1 MLKGEVCG
9 NLGSDAEIKTFS
21 TGQYVS
27 FSVAH
32 SMKIKG
38 QEVTEWISVLWEGNG
53 GNLLP
58 YLKRGARV
66 NVHGYLSVSLY
77 QDRNGETRKSV
88 NIKAKEVDLLN
99 GARQQGNDQQ
109 GSYQQQPQQQYQ
121 QPQQQQYQQPSPTMD
136 EMPF

>member
-66 NVHGYLSVSLY
+66 NVHGYLSVNLY
-77 QDRNGETRKSV
+77 QDHNGVTQKSI

-99 GARQQGNDQQ
+99 GARQQDNGQQ
-109 GSYQQQPQQQYQ
+109 GSYQQPQPQQQYQ
-121 QPQQQQYQQPSPTMD
+121 QPQYQQPQQPD